1 VGRCWGVTGEF
12 SWVWEWLR
20 RAGRGGRA
28 LAVVAGGIVCRTPV
42 NSGSGGSV
50 GVRGSTVENVLLFI
64 GAGVAHGWAWTGA
77 GAHGGVARRGRAG
90 GCAPARQPRSS
101 MWRFASA
108 PVPALIGSVS
118 SRIWARSLCKICS
131 PDCALSFLCGSR
143 GVFMLVQRVVA
154 SPSRMYLTALSR
166 GKSTPRSCQIAG
178 ACLQT
183 SPGRVWGNLAP
194 LWYLDHVVLSF
205 GIKRTR
211 LIFAEG
217 LDFRIL
223 NFRFSFEVPTWVAD
237 LRILQNSFG

>member
-1 VGRCWGVTGEF
+1 VTTA
-12 SWVWEWLR
+12 SWPR
-20 RAGRGGRA
+20 RP
-28 LAVVAGGIVCRTPV
+28 C
-42 NSGSGGSV
+42 SGSGCGRYCVPNS
-50 GVRGSTVENVLLFI
+50 GELRLGRECGRAREYGRERAALY
-64 GAGVAHGWAWTGA
+64 
-77 GAHGGVARRGRAG
+77 RRGRGAWLSVDWRG
-90 GCAPARQPRSS
+90 RARRRGSV
-101 MWRFASA
+101 RACGRVCTGASA
-108 PVPALIGSVS
+108 AVKHVALCICPVPALIGSVS

-131 PDCALSFLCGSR
+131 PDCALSFLCGSQ

-154 SPSRMYLTALSR
+154 SPSRVYLTALSR
-166 GKSTPRSCQIAG
+166 GKSTPRSCQIVG